1 MENLKHYLSLAT
13 LLAIGFA
20 AFWVFN
26 YNRLAQVGV
35 TIALGAA
42 YVLWGLVH
50 HRIKKD
56 FHFQVMIEYIA
67 VAVVACTLVVFMLLR
82 A

>member
-13 LLAIGFA
+13 LLALGFA

-42 YVLWGLVH
+42 YVFWGLVH
-50 HRIKKD
+50 HHLKKD
-56 FHFQVMIEYIA
+56 FHFQILIEYFAVAIIA
-67 VAVVACTLVVFMLLR
+67 CVAVVFLLLR